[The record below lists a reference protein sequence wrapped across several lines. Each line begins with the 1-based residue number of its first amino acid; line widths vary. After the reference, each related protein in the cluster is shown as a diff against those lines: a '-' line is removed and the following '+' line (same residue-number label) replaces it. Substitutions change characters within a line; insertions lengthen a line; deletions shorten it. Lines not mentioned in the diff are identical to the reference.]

1 MKIAPKDAAPAS
13 DAAKELAMPDTA
25 AADDLADHRDAGV
38 PDAAVEAIAEVPP
51 PDTARDSVP
60 PPADFAVEAR
70 ASDLPLPDGGDAN
83 GAADA
88 AGDAPGDGAG
98 RDASV
103 DTTVDATIDA
113 TVDTS
118 SPIDGGLL
126 AFCTGDSPRAVVNG
140 AALTPVVGSQRLVMD
155 CCDGGRFV
163 ITNAELAAPIG
174 VSWLLEAAS
183 SSSLPATIDLANPP
197 SGWRVEVLSG
207 CSVTSAACLG
217 PLDLYQTGLVGWLT
231 VARDASGKLD
241 MSVCV
246 HVEEKPGDNMYFLHS
261 LDFYATHI
269 LTW

>member
-1 MKIAPKDAAPAS
+1 MKVAPKDASPVADAP
-13 DAAKELAMPDTA
+13 KELAMPDTA
-25 AADDLADHRDAGV
+25 APADLADHRDAGM
-38 PDAAVEAIAEVPP
+38 PDAAAEAIADIPP
-51 PDTARDSVP
+51 ADTARDSVP
-60 PPADFAVEAR
+60 PQADLAVEAR
-70 ASDLPLPDGGDAN
+70 ASDLPSSDGG
-83 GAADA
+83 AAEA
-88 AGDAPGDGAG
+88 AVDVPGDGAG
-98 RDASV
+98 RDATV
-103 DTTVDATIDA
+103 DWTVDATIDA
-113 TVDTS
+113 TVDTT
-118 SPIDGGLL
+118 SPVDGGLL

-140 AALTPVVGSQRLVMD
+140 AVLTPVVGSQRLVMD

-207 CSVTSAACLG
+207 CSVTSPGCFG

-231 VARDASGKLD
+231 VARDASGKFD

-246 HVEEKPGDNMYFLHS
+246 HVEEKPGDNPYFLHS
-261 LDFYATHI
+261 LDFYATHV